1 LSRATLCAA
10 SIYLSFAMIAPAG
23 DVLPTQPLNLFV
35 DVNSTRLVE
44 EVQTTEKRRIDLAG
58 MPVLFGAARQSSG
71 AAPSVT
77 AGIAGGYNFDLGLNL
92 SVKASGLLSRVHTEG
107 AGILSSGKMGG
118 DVAVQYK
125 DGGTRLL
132 LRPSLHAT
140 LQDDVLDRID
150 YALDAQLWQAIG
162 WGLDLTAKTGHAWRE
177 AALIDADRET
187 GFGRV
192 GLHLALD
199 DADFDLGYGFD
210 LAEGS
215 LASQYRFS
223 QGPQLSAKVALAN
236 GWRLSGSYAYTQ
248 VARGYDD
255 LDPDARHEEGRH
267 RLRFASDWDLDSS
280 TGADWHMRAIYNY
293 EQTVSDDVVCLP
305 ANHFA
310 TLTFALNF

>member
-1 LSRATLCAA
+1 MLCAA

-23 DVLPTQPLNLFV
+23 DVLPKQPLNLFV
-35 DVNSTRLVE
+35 DVSSTRLVN

-58 MPVLFGAARQSSG
+58 MPVLFGAVRQNNG

-77 AGIAGGYNFDLGLNL
+77 AGIAGSYNLDLGSNL
-92 SVKASGLLSRVHTEG
+92 SVKTSGLLSRVHTEG

-132 LRPSLHAT
+132 LRPSLRAT

-162 WGLDLTAKTGHAWRE
+162 WGLDLTATTGHAWRE
-177 AALIDADRET
+177 AALANADRET

-215 LASQYRFS
+215 LGSQYRFS

-255 LDPDARHEEGRH
+255 LDPDARHEEGKH
-267 RLRFASDWDLDSS
+267 RLRLASDWDLDSS
-280 TGADWHMRAIYNY
+280 TGADWHLRAIYNY